1 MYYIGID
8 IGGTNLKAGLVD
20 ESYQITATKKQ
31 PLQFLSMEQ
40 MGETLADMAIALVEA
55 GLYCK
60 LLQGRSRAR
69 AFAYGLAANAAS
81 ALLGW
86 YLAEPVWR
94 WIVTIC

>member
-1 MYYIGID
+1 MYNIGID
-8 IGGTNLKAGLVD
+8 IGGTNLKAGLGD
-20 ESYQITATKKQ
+20 ESYQITAAKKM
-31 PLQFLSMEQ
+31 PLQFESMEQ

-60 LLQGRSRAR
+60 LLQGRSKAR
-69 AFAYGLAANAAS
+69 SFVYGLTANAIS